1 MKVPTL
7 LLKGA
12 TSQTVTDETMKRMEK
27 LLPDLEV
34 VTVEGVGHM
43 IPQGK
48 PAEFLALL
56 EGFLDRLE
64 L

>member
-1 MKVPTL
+1 
-7 LLKGA
+7 
-12 TSQTVTDETMKRMEK
+12 
-27 LLPDLEV
+27 
-34 VTVEGVGHM
+34 VEGVGHM

-56 EGFLDRLE
+56 ESFLDRLE